1 MKTLSVKPVL
11 FVAVAALA
19 LSACATA
26 TPYQPAGYNGMS
38 GGYAEQR
45 LENDRYR
52 VSFAGNSVT
61 SREQVE
67 MGLLLR
73 AAELTTESG
82 FDWFST
88 VNRATDRDVRYQTLG
103 GYRDP
108 FYRDPFYRDPFY
120 RSHYSAFWGPTW
132 RYSRRGLWSP
142 WGDPF
147 WGRDDFDVRQID
159 RYEATSEIVMGRGAK
174 PANDPNAF
182 DAREVIT
189 NVGPRIL
196 RPM

>member
-26 TPYQPAGYNGMS
+26 TPYQPAGYGGVR

-45 LENDRYR
+45 LESDRYR
-52 VSFAGNSVT
+52 VSFSGNSVT
-61 SREQVE
+61 GREQVE

-82 FDWFST
+82 YDWFAT
-88 VNRATDRDVRYQTLG
+88 VNRATDRDVRYQALG
-103 GYRDP
+103 GGYGSGFGDP
-108 FYRDPFYRDPFY
+108 FYRDRYGP
-120 RSHYSAFWGPTW
+120 FWGPSW
-132 RYSRRGLWSP
+132 RYSRRGMWSP

-182 DAREVIT
+182 EAREVIS
-189 NVGPRIL
+189 NLGPRVL

>member
-1 MKTLSVKPVL
+1 MTPSLKSLAV
-11 FVAVAALA
+11 VAASALTLA
-19 LSACATA
+19 ACATSTA
-26 TPYQPAGYNGMS
+26 YAPQGYNGQR

-52 VSFAGNSVT
+52 VTFSGNSVT

-82 FDWFST
+82 YDWFST
-88 VNRATDRDVRYQTLG
+88 VNRATDRDTSYRSL

-108 FYRDPFYRDPFY
+108 FFDR
-120 RSHYSAFWGPTW
+120 YSPFWGPSW
-132 RYSRRGLWSP
+132 RYYGPRGWSRWN
-142 WGDPF
+142 DPF

-159 RYEATSEIVMGRGAK
+159 RYEATTEIIMGRGAK
-174 PANDPNAF
+174 PSGDANAF
-182 DAREVIT
+182 DAREVIANIGGSVT
-189 NVGPRIL
+189 